1 MYLHNIRAKKEQR
14 RELRSRLTPAESYL
28 WSFLQR
34 RQLRGRKFRRQH
46 SVGPYI
52 LDFYCPEEKL
62 AVELDGSTHD
72 HEDAQNY
79 DAKRTA
85 FLEGLGIR
93 TLRFENREVRK
104 NMEGVLRVIEE
115 RFETTPAL
123 RATPPR

>member
-1 MYLHNIRAKKEQR
+1 M
-14 RELRSRLTPAESYL
+14 TPAESYL

>member
-14 RELRSRLTPAESYL
+14 RELRSSLTPQESYL

-62 AVELDGSTHD
+62 AVELDGGSHD
-72 HEDAQNY
+72 HEHAQAHDENR
-79 DAKRTA
+79 KI
-85 FLEGLGIR
+85 FLCRAGIAV
-93 TLRFENREVRK
+93 LRFENRDVRK
-104 NMEGVLRVIEE
+104 NLEGVLLEIAKS
-115 RFETTPAL
+115 FSSD
-123 RATPPR
+123 

>member
-62 AVELDGSTHD
+62 AVELDGASHD
-72 HEDAQNY
+72 YEQAHAHDENR
-79 DAKRTA
+79 KM
-85 FLEGLGIR
+85 FLSRADIAV
-93 TLRFENREVRK
+93 LRFENREVRK
-104 NMEGVLRVIEE
+104 KSGWCTAGDAKS
-115 RFETTPAL
+115 FSGD
-123 RATPPR
+123 